1 MKELEALAARGVG
14 SKNLRINPK
23 AHLIFPWHIFRDEA
37 DENRRKKNGGKLG
50 TTLRGIGP
58 AYADKAARINLRAED
73 LCGDKDAVQK
83 KFFALYEHQR
93 KLLPKGRMED
103 AETLWQEFLHDAEIL
118 APFVC
123 DTEPLVWSALEK
135 KYTVLLEGAQG
146 TLLDIDDGSYPYV
159 TSTGCTAAA
168 LAKGAGIPPHAITR
182 VVGVAKAYCTRVGE
196 GPFPTEMNEDE
207 AAILREKGKE
217 YGATTGR
224 PRRIGWL
231 DLPLLRYAHG
241 LNGFTELAL
250 TKLDVLSGVVGVM
263 LCTEHVV
270 KGKFED
276 ILFPTQIKHLSR
288 ASNIMSTMRSW
299 NGDLGACDTFE
310 AFPLAAREFVRYLER
325 AVGVPVRIVS
335 TGPERSKIV
344 VR

>member
-1 MKELEALAARGVG
+1 M
-14 SKNLRINPK
+14 
-23 AHLIFPWHIFRDEA
+23 
-37 DENRRKKNGGKLG
+37 
-50 TTLRGIGP
+50 
-58 AYADKAARINLRAED
+58 
-73 LCGDKDAVQK
+73 
-83 KFFALYEHQR
+83 
-93 KLLPKGRMED
+93 
-103 AETLWQEFLHDAEIL
+103 
-118 APFVC
+118 
-123 DTEPLVWSALEK
+123 
-135 KYTVLLEGAQG
+135 
-146 TLLDIDDGSYPYV
+146 
-159 TSTGCTAAA
+159 
-168 LAKGAGIPPHAITR
+168 
-182 VVGVAKAYCTRVGE
+182 
-196 GPFPTEMNEDE
+196 
-207 AAILREKGKE
+207 
-217 YGATTGR
+217 
-224 PRRIGWL
+224 
-231 DLPLLRYAHG
+231 
-241 LNGFTELAL
+241 NGFTELAL